1 MDRRRQLI
9 EAILRPSAPKPGG
22 PILDLSQ
29 VPSPDAQAGLLSG
42 MLQNYQPGMAD
53 YARDAEGVARSAA
66 TAAPEA
72 IVRAYEDPNAA
83 TISSAAGQTALTFG
97 KPLQAVGIA
106 GMGLLGSLL
115 DDAGAF
121 DTQAQAD
128 EIDPLGSSRKRF
140 DQLQAKQAKGAK
152 LSRAER
158 EEQNTYLGI
167 IGEAQKAKVAAE
179 TAKQS
184 AADAAA
190 QKEYSGKVDK
200 AMDVR
205 EEELARDVRFSDTE
219 TGKWYK
225 ENATWLPF
233 AAAYGGGM
241 LSRLATGPGKSTT
254 GKAIK
259 EWILPTVGGTTASF
273 GAQNAPEIYDMKQTP
288 SLNPEREAYRK
299 AALEL
304 PEGHPDKQKW
314 TDYAA
319 SLDVENPV
327 KKAATETL
335 QNNLG
340 MTGLTALA
348 EGFSLGKFGAGTVNL
363 PRRLANDAADG
374 FSNFRSR
381 AGGAAD
387 EATSRGGTGAG
398 PQQTGPSGAGQNSQ
412 TYRTY
417 NDLPPNVRQDA
428 RDAYV
433 VDRTLSGGSPSP
445 KAAADGYRKV
455 FSDNGINV
463 PVTPARIKA
472 TNDAVSRFVQANGRE
487 PMGPADWSKI
497 FNDKTLLVA
506 LGAGVG
512 AGTMSGGSGE
522 AEAADP
528 QRAMLVDLIRRVQAG
543 EI

>member
-1 MDRRRQLI
+1 
-9 EAILRPSAPKPGG
+9 
-22 PILDLSQ
+22 
-29 VPSPDAQAGLLSG
+29 

-53 YARDAEGVARSAA
+53 YARDAEGVARGAA

-72 IVRAYEDPNAA
+72 IVKAYEDPSLA
-83 TISSAAGQTALTFG
+83 TISSAGGQTALTFG

-140 DQLQAKQAKGAK
+140 DQLQAKQAKGGK

-363 PRRLANDAADG
+363 PRRLVNDA
-374 FSNFRSR
+374 SENLRSR
-381 AGGAAD
+381 AARGASFAD
-387 EATSRGGTGAG
+387 EPSTAAIASPVPPAGLLPASPAGTVPG
-398 PQQTGPSGAGQNSQ
+398 PQLPKRQNYSSLPSEA
-412 TYRTY
+412 
-417 NDLPPNVRQDA
+417 RQDA
-428 RDAYV
+428 RDAYADISSRLKTTPNPTLTANEIKSV
-433 VDRTLSGGSPSP
+433 LDRSG
-445 KAAADGYRKV
+445 
-455 FSDNGINV
+455 FNV
-463 PVTPARIKA
+463 AVTPARIKA
-472 TNDAVSRFVQANGRE
+472 TNDAVKDFTKRMGR
-487 PMGPADWSKI
+487 PPFGADDWQKI

-512 AGTMSGGSGE
+512 AGAMSGGSGE